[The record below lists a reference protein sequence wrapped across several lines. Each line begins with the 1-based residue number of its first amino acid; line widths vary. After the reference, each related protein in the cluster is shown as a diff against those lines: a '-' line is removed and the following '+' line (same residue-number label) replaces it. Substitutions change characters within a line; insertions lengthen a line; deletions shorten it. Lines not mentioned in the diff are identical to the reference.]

1 MLACCLVEVAMTRK
15 VQQKSNTRRG
25 RPRLETQ
32 RTLYQIKLSGW
43 DFTWSFSLALPN
55 YSRANLGYYHEHM
68 ILTLKGEVLYP
79 EGFKYPEVECQL
91 CADPR
96 LMQDIEPPRGIGSMT
111 ASGTRLVAYI
121 AVPRERMDTL
131 VGVAD
136 RLLSL
141 ELNATPLHYRRALV
155 MSIHLGTEPEPDW

>member
-1 MLACCLVEVAMTRK
+1 MTRTA
-15 VQQKSNTRRG
+15 QKKSSVRRG

-32 RTLYQIKLSGW
+32 RALYQIKLSGW
-43 DFTWSFSLALPN
+43 DFTWSLSLALPN
-55 YSRANLGYYHEHM
+55 NLRANEGHYHEHM

-79 EGFKYPEVECQL
+79 ESFKYPEVECQL
-91 CADPR
+91 YADPR
-96 LMQDIEPPRGIGSMT
+96 LMQDVDPPKGIGSMT
-111 ASGTRLVAYI
+111 ASGKRLVAYV
-121 AVPRERMDTL
+121 AVPRERIDTL
-131 VGVAD
+131 VGAAD

>member
-1 MLACCLVEVAMTRK
+1 MPRTAKRK
-15 VQQKSNTRRG
+15 PSTRRG

-43 DFTWSFSLALPN
+43 DFTWSISLALPN
-55 YSRANLGYYHEHM
+55 SLRANEGQYHEHM

-79 EGFKYPEVECQL
+79 ESFKYPEVECQL

-96 LMQDIEPPRGIGSMT
+96 LTQDIDPPKGIGSMT
-111 ASGTRLVAYI
+111 ASGKRLVAYI

-131 VGVAD
+131 TGVAD

-155 MSIHLGTEPEPDW
+155 MSMHLGTEPEPDW

>member
-1 MLACCLVEVAMTRK
+1 MPRT
-15 VQQKSNTRRG
+15 VQKKSNSRRG

-55 YSRANLGYYHEHM
+55 NSRANEGQYHEHM

-91 CADPR
+91 YADPR
-96 LMQDIEPPRGIGSMT
+96 LMQDKEPPRGIGSMT
-111 ASGTRLVAYI
+111 ANGTRLVAYI
-121 AVPRERMDTL
+121 GVPCERIEAL
-131 VGVAD
+131 RGAAD

-155 MSIHLGTEPEPDW
+155 MSIHLDTQPEPDW

>member
-1 MLACCLVEVAMTRK
+1 MHAFCLVEVAITRR

-25 RPRLETQ
+25 RPRFETQ

-43 DFTWSFSLALPN
+43 DFACSFSLALPN
-55 YSRANLGYYHEHM
+55 NSRANEGYYHEHM

-79 EGFKYPEVECQL
+79 EGFKYPEVECQFF
-91 CADPR
+91 ADPR

-111 ASGTRLVAYI
+111 ANGTRLVAYI
-121 AVPRERMDTL
+121 AVPPERIDAL
-131 VGVAD
+131 LGAAD

-141 ELNATPLHYRRALV
+141 ELSATPLHYRRALV
-155 MSIHLGTEPEPDW
+155 MSIHLSTEPEPDW

>member
-1 MLACCLVEVAMTRK
+1 MPRT
-15 VQQKSNTRRG
+15 VQQKSKPRRS
-25 RPRLETQ
+25 RPQLETQ
-32 RTLYQIKLSGW
+32 RAIYQIKLSGW
-43 DFTWSFSLALPN
+43 DFSWSFSLALPKN
-55 YSRANLGYYHEHM
+55 LRANEGHYHEHM

-91 CADPR
+91 YADPR
-96 LMQDIEPPRGIGSMT
+96 LTQYIDPPKGIGSMT

-121 AVPRERMDTL
+121 AVPRERIDAL
-131 VGVAD
+131 VSAAD

-141 ELNATPLHYRRALV
+141 ELNAIPLHYRRALV

>member
-1 MLACCLVEVAMTRK
+1 MPHTSQHKFKA
-15 VQQKSNTRRG
+15 RRG

-32 RTLYQIKLSGW
+32 RALYQIKLSGW

-55 YSRANLGYYHEHM
+55 NLRANEGHYDERM
-68 ILTLKGEVLYP
+68 ILTLRGEVLYP
-79 EGFKYPEVECQL
+79 ESFKYPEAECQL
-91 CADPR
+91 YADPR
-96 LMQDIEPPRGIGSMT
+96 LAQDKDPPKGIGSMT
-111 ASGTRLVAYI
+111 ASGKRLVVYI
-121 AVPRERMDTL
+121 AVPRERIDTL
-131 VGVAD
+131 VGAAD

>member
-1 MLACCLVEVAMTRK
+1 MPRTTHK
-15 VQQKSNTRRG
+15 KSETHRG
-25 RPRLETQ
+25 RARLETQ

-55 YSRANLGYYHEHM
+55 KLRANECHHDEHM
-68 ILTLKGEVLYP
+68 ILTLKGDVLYP
-79 EGFKYPEVECQL
+79 ESFKYPEIECQL
-91 CADPR
+91 YADPR
-96 LMQDIEPPRGIGSMT
+96 LSQDVAPPKGIGSMT

-121 AVPRERMDTL
+121 AVPRERINTL
-131 VGVAD
+131 LGAVD

-155 MSIHLGTEPEPDW
+155 MAIHLGTEPEPDW

>member
-1 MLACCLVEVAMTRK
+1 MPYTA
-15 VQQKSNTRRG
+15 QQKSKARRG
-25 RPRLETQ
+25 RPRLEMQ
-32 RTLYQIKLSGW
+32 RALYQIKLSGW

-55 YSRANLGYYHEHM
+55 LSRANEGHYNEHM
-68 ILTLKGEVLYP
+68 ILTLKGEMLYP
-79 EGFKYPEVECQL
+79 EKFKYPDVECQL
-91 CADPR
+91 YADPR
-96 LMQDIEPPRGIGSMT
+96 LTQDTNPPKGIGSMT

-131 VGVAD
+131 AGVAD

>member
-1 MLACCLVEVAMTRK
+1 MPYTA
-15 VQQKSNTRRG
+15 QQKSKARRG
-25 RPRLETQ
+25 RPRLEMQ
-32 RTLYQIKLSGW
+32 RALYQIKLSGW
-43 DFTWSFSLALPN
+43 DFTCSFSLALPN
-55 YSRANLGYYHEHM
+55 FSRANEGHYNEHM
-68 ILTLKGEVLYP
+68 ILTLKGEMLYP
-79 EGFKYPEVECQL
+79 EKFKYPDVECQL
-91 CADPR
+91 YADPR
-96 LMQDIEPPRGIGSMT
+96 LTQDTNPPKGIGSMT

-131 VGVAD
+131 AGVAD

>member
-1 MLACCLVEVAMTRK
+1 MPHTA
-15 VQQKSNTRRG
+15 QQKSKARRG

-32 RTLYQIKLSGW
+32 RALYQIKLSGW

-55 YSRANLGYYHEHM
+55 SRANEGHYNEHM
-68 ILTLKGEVLYP
+68 ILMLKGEVLYP
-79 EGFKYPEVECQL
+79 EKFKYPDVECQL
-91 CADPR
+91 YADPR
-96 LMQDIEPPRGIGSMT
+96 LTQDIAPPKGIGSMT
-111 ASGTRLVAYI
+111 ASGTRLIAYI
-121 AVPRERMDTL
+121 AVPRERIDAL
-131 VGVAD
+131 VGAAD

>member
-1 MLACCLVEVAMTRK
+1 MTRTP
-15 VQQKSNTRRG
+15 QQKSTPRRG

-32 RTLYQIKLSGW
+32 RVLYQIKLSGW
-43 DFTWSFSLALPN
+43 DFTWSFGLALRDN
-55 YSRANLGYYHEHM
+55 SRANEGHYKELL

-79 EGFKYPEVECQL
+79 EKFKYPDVECQL
-91 CADPR
+91 YADPR
-96 LMQDIEPPRGIGSMT
+96 LTQDIVPPKGIGSVT
-111 ASGTRLVAYI
+111 ASGTRLIAYI
-121 AVPRERMDTL
+121 AVPGERMDTL
-131 VGVAD
+131 AGVAD